1 MIQGSTVTLTAL
13 DPANA
18 EVVRAWL
25 HDPRINEWLA
35 AGHVPISAA
44 AERAFYEQAERDRGR
59 AAAHHF
65 EIHAS
70 DDMRLL
76 GQCSLMNIDLIDRH
90 GELGIFI
97 GEPTEHRKGFGS
109 DALIALLRF
118 AFHTIG
124 LRTAR
129 IRAVTG
135 NERAI
140 TLYRSIGFSV
150 AGLFREAR
158 YVRGR
163 FHDVALLDMT
173 REEFDT
179 LYGD

>member
-1 MIQGSTVTLTAL
+1 MIKGSTVTLTAL

-18 EVVRAWL
+18 DAVRAWL

-76 GQCSLMNIDLIDRH
+76 GQCSLMDIDLIDRH

-173 REEFDT
+173 RAEFDA